1 MPFAPF
7 IGRRIA
13 RQETRDQLLLK
24 EIIEVQTAAPT
35 GKRERDGLSAARAY
49 RRDVRAMQG
58 FTIGGAIALI
68 GGDGSCANRTL
79 TAGALCGAGCKDR
92 SPDT

>member
-1 MPFAPF
+1 VPFAPF

-68 GGDGSCANRTL
+68 GGTGRAL
-79 TAGALCGAGCKDR
+79 TGR
-92 SPDT
+92 